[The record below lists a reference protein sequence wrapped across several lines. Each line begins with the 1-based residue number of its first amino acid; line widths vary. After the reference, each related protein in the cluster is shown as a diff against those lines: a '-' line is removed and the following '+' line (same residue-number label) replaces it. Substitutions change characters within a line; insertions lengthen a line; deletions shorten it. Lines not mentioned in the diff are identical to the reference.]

1 MFADFINMLSSD
13 SIKFYYHADFINLQQ
28 YFLLFADFINM
39 LSSDSIR
46 FYSIRVFFSQQIFM
60 RCSMICICSNLQI
73 LLLIECL
80 FIYIIA

>member
-1 MFADFINMLSSD
+1 MILLNFITMLILLICSST
-13 SIKFYYHADFINLQQ
+13 
-28 YFLLFADFINM
+28 FLLFADFINM